1 MEEAHRFIPF
11 QGNTKSSRII
21 KKIAAEGRKFG
32 VFLVVIT
39 QRPSKIHPDALS
51 QCNSQI
57 VMRMTNPDDQL
68 AIARSSE
75 RLGQSLL
82 EDLPGLNTG
91 EAVLV
96 GEMTRAPVMVKVK
109 RRRTREG
116 GSDIDIVSKMKSAI
130 EKANEETSENQS
142 KRLRDELEG
151 FTAEDK
157 Q

>member
-1 MEEAHRFIPF
+1 M
-11 QGNTKSSRII
+11 GC
-21 KKIAAEGRKFG
+21 
-32 VFLVVIT
+32 FLVVIT

-57 VMRMTNPDDQL
+57 VMRITNPDDQQ

-91 EAVLV
+91 EAVIV

-116 GSDIDIVSKMKSAI
+116 GSDIDIIGKMKAAV
-130 EKANEETSENQS
+130 EKSKEETLENDSE
-142 KRLRDELEG
+142 RLRKEMKDLMG
-151 FTAEDK
+151 SN
-157 Q
+157 

>member
-1 MEEAHRFIPF
+1 
-11 QGNTKSSRII
+11 
-21 KKIAAEGRKFG
+21 
-32 VFLVVIT
+32 
-39 QRPSKIHPDALS
+39 
-51 QCNSQI
+51 
-57 VMRMTNPDDQL
+57 MTNPDDQL

-151 FTAEDK
+151 FLTEDK

>member
-1 MEEAHRFIPF
+1 
-11 QGNTKSSRII
+11 
-21 KKIAAEGRKFG
+21 
-32 VFLVVIT
+32 
-39 QRPSKIHPDALS
+39 
-51 QCNSQI
+51 
-57 VMRMTNPDDQL
+57 
-68 AIARSSE
+68 
-75 RLGQSLL
+75 LL
-82 EDLPGLNTG
+82 NDLPGLNTG

-116 GSDIDIVSKMKSAI
+116 GSDIDIVGKMKSAI

-151 FTAEDK
+151 FLGEEDK